1 MKERLLVLDD
11 EPLILTS
18 LEHLFEDDYE
28 VFTTFDAESAVRL
41 AVEHDIAVI
50 LCDERMPGVSGHEF
64 LRRVREVSQAT
75 RVMISGYADMSALTE
90 AVNSGQIFAY
100 VGKPWDPLALKA
112 TVGAAVVQFK
122 LVQEINEERELLRAL
137 MENIPDPIYFKDC
150 QSRFTRV
157 NQAHA
162 RSLGAKNPAEC
173 IGKSE
178 ADYFESE
185 YALRWRFEDQEIVMS
200 GQPQVDK
207 IERIR
212 NPQGGLC
219 WTSTTKVPMFD
230 RDRQVSGIAGVSRDI
245 TALKNSEE
253 MLREQN
259 QRNRMIIETAN
270 DAFIG
275 MDPDGTIT
283 AWNSRAELTF
293 GWAATEAMGRLLCDT
308 VIAPAYR
315 DAHAHGVEHFLTTAQ
330 GLLLNQPIELVAI
343 HRDGH
348 EFPMEATVWPVRMGG
363 ACSFNA
369 FARDISER
377 RRAEEARKKETT
389 LVQLLQSVTV
399 AANGSS
405 TIEHTAQVCLDR
417 VCAYTGWPVG
427 HVYLWSTD
435 SPEARISSGIWHLEE
450 EERFAAFREASDRC
464 HFAHGSG
471 LPGRVLATGKPQWI
485 VNLAGEDPLPERSL
499 EAGRAGLRSG
509 FAFPI
514 MLAEKVIGVLEFFSL
529 QTAQPDQDLLAIVEH
544 IGSQL
549 GQVII
554 RQRAEEDLRR
564 AKSSAESANRAKS
577 EFLTTMSHE
586 MRTPMNVIL
595 GMADLLSEGSLHEEQ
610 RDYVR
615 IFQKAGA
622 NLLQLINDILD
633 LSKVESGRVEL
644 ESIAFDLGALL
655 EKTIELMESRAHNR
669 GLQLTLEVLPGVPMG
684 LVGDPN
690 RLRQILINLIG
701 NAVKFTERGSVTLR
715 VEPDPGGA
723 AGWLRFNVL
732 DTGIGIADDKT
743 EMIFD
748 RFTQADSST
757 TRQYG
762 GTGLGLAISR
772 GLVEL
777 MGGRIGCT
785 SEVGK
790 GSTFFLTA
798 PFDVRK
804 ALGTPVSA
812 EPAVIAI
819 SPAKASGQRPLTR
832 ILIAEDSEDN
842 LVLTKAYL
850 KGGGFEIDVAE
861 NGKIAV
867 EKRISGNPHLVL
879 MDVQMPVMDGLEA
892 TQAIRQWEAKTAAPP
907 IPILALTA
915 HAGGDAVARSQ
926 EAGCTEHLTKPIQK
940 ATLLE
945 AISRHIGGKFQV
957 TPPAGIEG
965 LVPNYLANVRRGMDK
980 ILAGVDSKD
989 CTIARQLGHQ
999 FKGTGEG
1006 YGFPE
1011 IARTG
1016 AALEVAGMAANEDEI
1031 RSQLGALAAY
1041 LDRVRVVA

>member
-1 MKERLLVLDD
+1 MKEKLLVLDD
-11 EPLILTS
+11 ELLILAS

-28 VFTTFDAESAVRL
+28 VFTTSDAESTVRL
-41 AVEHDIAVI
+41 AAEHDMAVV
-50 LCDERMPGVSGHEF
+50 LCDERMPGVSGHEI
-64 LRRVREVSQAT
+64 LRRVREVSKAT

-90 AVNSGQIFAY
+90 AVNGGQIFAY
-100 VGKPWDPLALKA
+100 VGKPWDPPALKA
-112 TVGAAVVQFK
+112 TVRAAIAQFK
-122 LVQEINEERELLRAL
+122 LVQEIDKERELLRAL

-162 RSLGAKNPAEC
+162 RSLGAKDPAEC
-173 IGKSE
+173 IGRNE

-185 YALRWRFEDQEIVMS
+185 HALRWSMQDREIVTS
-200 GQPQVDK
+200 GRPLIDK
-207 IERIR
+207 IERIGK
-212 NPQGGLC
+212 PDGGFC

-230 RDRQVSGIAGVSRDI
+230 RSGQVCGIAGVSRDI

-253 MLREQN
+253 LLREQSE
-259 QRNRMIIETAN
+259 RNRMIIETAN

-275 MDPDGTIT
+275 MGPDGAIT
-283 AWNSRAELTF
+283 TWNPQAELTF
-293 GWAATEAMGRLLCDT
+293 GWTSAEAMGRSLCDI

-315 DAHAHGVEHFLTTAQ
+315 EAHAHGVEHFLTTAQ
-330 GLLLNQPIELVAI
+330 GSPSNRAIELVAV
-343 HRDGH
+343 HRDGR
-348 EFPMEATVWPVRMGG
+348 EFPVEATVWPVRVGG
-363 ACSFNA
+363 VCSFNA
-369 FARDISER
+369 FVRDISER
-377 RRAEEARKKETT
+377 RRAEEARNKETT
-389 LVQLLQSVTV
+389 LIQLLQSVTV
-399 AANGSS
+399 AANQSS
-405 TIEHTAQVCLDR
+405 TIEHSVRVCLDR
-417 VCAYTGWPVG
+417 ICSYTGWPVG
-427 HVYLWSTD
+427 HVYLLAND
-435 SPEARISSGIWHLEE
+435 SPEARISSGLWRLGEDG
-450 EERFAAFREASDRC
+450 RFAAFREASDC
-464 HFAHGSG
+464 CSFAPGTG
-471 LPGRVLATGKPQWI
+471 LVGRVLVSGKPQWI
-485 VNLAGEDPLPERSL
+485 VNLAGEDPLPGRSC
-499 EAGRAGLRSG
+499 EAKQAGLRSG

-514 MLAEKVIGVLEFFSL
+514 GLADKVIGVLEFFSL
-529 QTAQPDQDLLAIVEH
+529 QIVQPDQDLLTIMGH

-549 GQVII
+549 AQVVI

-564 AKSSAESANRAKS
+564 AKASAESANRAKS

-595 GMADLLSEGSLHEEQ
+595 GMADLLSESSLHEEQ

-622 NLLQLINDILD
+622 NLLALINDILD
-633 LSKVESGRVEL
+633 LSKVESGHFEL
-644 ESIAFDLGALL
+644 ESVGFDLGDLL
-655 EKTIELMESRAHNR
+655 QKTIELMDSRAQDR
-669 GLQLTLEVLPGVPMG
+669 GLHLALDVLPGVPMD

-701 NAVKFTERGSVTLR
+701 NALKFTERGSVTLR

-723 AGWLRFNVL
+723 AGWLRFNIV
-732 DTGIGIADDKT
+732 DTGIGIAADKT

-762 GTGLGLAISR
+762 GSGLGLAISR

-777 MGGRIGCT
+777 MGGSIGCI

-798 PFDVRK
+798 PFDIRG
-804 ALGTPVSA
+804 AIEAPESSPSA
-812 EPAVIAI
+812 IEIAPA
-819 SPAKASGQRPLTR
+819 PLPPQRPIVR

-892 TQAIRQWEAKTAAPP
+892 TRAIRQWEAKTHARP

-915 HAGGDAVARSQ
+915 HAGGDAVVRSL
-926 EAGCTEHLTKPIQK
+926 EAGCTEHLTKPIKK

-945 AISRHIGGKFQV
+945 AISRHIDRKIQV
-957 TPPAGIEG
+957 TPPQGIEG
-965 LVPNYLANVRRGMDK
+965 LVPNYLTNVRRNMDK

-989 CTIARQLGHQ
+989 CTIARQVGHQ

-1016 AALEVAGMAANEDEI
+1016 AALEVAGIAANEDEI
-1031 RSQLGALAAY
+1031 RNQLLALAAY
-1041 LDRVRVVA
+1041 LDRVEVVV